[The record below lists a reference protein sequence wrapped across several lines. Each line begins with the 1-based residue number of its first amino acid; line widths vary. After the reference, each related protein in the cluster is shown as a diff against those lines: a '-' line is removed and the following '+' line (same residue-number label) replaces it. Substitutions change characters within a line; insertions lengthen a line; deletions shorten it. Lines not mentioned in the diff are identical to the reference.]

1 MQTVYSDD
9 RQWRFTSKG
18 WEPADPD
25 RPRYGPNT
33 KDVESLFHG
42 IFTLPEQEL
51 LKIARLAGDR
61 QWRLQAEKAMV
72 EAIDRAERAGM
83 RYELVGAI
91 DVAGSVGEAV
101 TARYAMSPAPSSASA
116 RKRAAR
122 IMPVSLAILS
132 ATVALVTR
140 DFLTDG
146 EFDLLYGP
154 MIPVSEAKRQSGR
167 SDTGPSN
174 RWVG

>member
-1 MQTVYSDD
+1 VYSDD
-9 RQWRFTSKG
+9 RQWRLTSKG

-33 KDVESLFHG
+33 KDVQSLFHR

-51 LKIARLAGDR
+51 LKVARRAGDLH
-61 QWRLQAEKAMV
+61 WRLQSEKAMV
-72 EAIDRAERAGM
+72 EAIDRAERVGM
-83 RYELVGAI
+83 RYELVSAI

-101 TARYAMSPAPSSASA
+101 TARYSMSPAPSFASA
-116 RKRAAR
+116 RKGASK

-140 DFLTDG
+140 DFLTDAG
-146 EFDLLYGP
+146 FALLYGP
-154 MIPVSEAKRQSGR
+154 MMPVGETGPQSDH
-167 SDTGPSN
+167 SNTGPSN